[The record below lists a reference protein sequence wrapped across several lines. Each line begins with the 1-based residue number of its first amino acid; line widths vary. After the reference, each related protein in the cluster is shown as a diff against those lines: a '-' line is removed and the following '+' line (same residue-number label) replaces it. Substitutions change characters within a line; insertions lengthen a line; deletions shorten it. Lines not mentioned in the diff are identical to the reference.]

1 MGVGAA
7 VGHGLVGAN
16 LKGTALNGLAR
27 MVREL
32 ITPSKPAVVFSQSAV
47 ASHWDVAPIFSPV
60 AAWATATSV
69 SFCLAPA
76 TVAPISKEG
85 APQADEP

>member
-47 ASHWDVAPIFSPV
+47 ASHWEVAPIF
-60 AAWATATSV
+60 
-69 SFCLAPA
+69 
-76 TVAPISKEG
+76 
-85 APQADEP
+85 